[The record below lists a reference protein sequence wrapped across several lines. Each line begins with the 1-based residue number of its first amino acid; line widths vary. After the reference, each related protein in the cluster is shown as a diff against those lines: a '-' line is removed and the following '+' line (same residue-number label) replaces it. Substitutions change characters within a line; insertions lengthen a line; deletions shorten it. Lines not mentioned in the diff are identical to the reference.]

1 MKLGATL
8 IILAILR
15 ASLVHSWSFFGDEP
29 QFDPAAGKKCPYK
42 VLGLERSATQKDVR
56 KTFLQLSKQYHPD
69 VSKEPD
75 AAERYK
81 EINEAYE
88 ILNNAGKRKAY
99 DEGGFAALM
108 RFNQGGGAAGDE
120 AYDINDI
127 FSSFFGFGGGHNS
140 QESMRAEPLVY
151 PIEMPLEALYLGREL
166 ELMIKVQ
173 RLCPKYDECE
183 LKRPDCLG
191 PEIKLITR
199 QHAPGMF
206 IQQQIRDPLCVGRN
220 RGWNSNCQGCP
231 NGPTFKEDVR
241 LDVTIEPGSK
251 HGQQIV
257 ISGRGQE
264 KPGMK
269 RGHIVF
275 VINQQNHPI
284 FRREGNDLYMTLDI
298 TLKQALIGFKKDIDL
313 FGKSIAIA
321 QAGVTPH
328 GHVLKIQNSGMP
340 VTNSGEFGDLYIAI
354 NVVFPKKFTNAQ
366 IALLEQA
373 L

>member
-108 RFNQGGGAAGDE
+108 RFNQAGGAAGDE

-127 FSSFFGFGGGHNS
+127 FSSFFGFGGGHHS

-166 ELMIKVQ
+166 ELMIDQGTKALPKV
-173 RLCPKYDECE
+173 
-183 LKRPDCLG
+183 
-191 PEIKLITR
+191 
-199 QHAPGMF
+199 
-206 IQQQIRDPLCVGRN
+206 
-220 RGWNSNCQGCP
+220 
-231 NGPTFKEDVR
+231 
-241 LDVTIEPGSK
+241 
-251 HGQQIV
+251 
-257 ISGRGQE
+257 
-264 KPGMK
+264 
-269 RGHIVF
+269 
-275 VINQQNHPI
+275 
-284 FRREGNDLYMTLDI
+284 
-298 TLKQALIGFKKDIDL
+298 
-313 FGKSIAIA
+313 
-321 QAGVTPH
+321 
-328 GHVLKIQNSGMP
+328 
-340 VTNSGEFGDLYIAI
+340 
-354 NVVFPKKFTNAQ
+354 
-366 IALLEQA
+366 
-373 L
+373 

>member
-1 MKLGATL
+1 M
-8 IILAILR
+8 
-15 ASLVHSWSFFGDEP
+15 
-29 QFDPAAGKKCPYK
+29 
-42 VLGLERSATQKDVR
+42 
-56 KTFLQLSKQYHPD
+56 
-69 VSKEPD
+69 
-75 AAERYK
+75 
-81 EINEAYE
+81 
-88 ILNNAGKRKAY
+88 
-99 DEGGFAALM
+99 
-108 RFNQGGGAAGDE
+108 
-120 AYDINDI
+120 
-127 FSSFFGFGGGHNS
+127 
-140 QESMRAEPLVY
+140 
-151 PIEMPLEALYLGREL
+151 
-166 ELMIKVQ
+166 
-173 RLCPKYDECE
+173 
-183 LKRPDCLG
+183 
-191 PEIKLITR
+191 
-199 QHAPGMF
+199 
-206 IQQQIRDPLCVGRN
+206 
-220 RGWNSNCQGCP
+220 QGCP

-340 VTNSGEFGDLYIAI
+340 VTNSGGFGDLYIAI
-354 NVVFPKKFTNAQ
+354 NVVFPKNFTNAQ